1 MHVDVGS
8 SFNVFPLH
16 SALHDIFHFFFPVC
30 ICDNVTLAECDCM
43 NLLPIMIATNVYL
56 EELEVWQVAAESGA
70 EVYSASV
77 IRSPFFS

>member
-1 MHVDVGS
+1 MHVDVGP
-8 SFNVFPLH
+8 SFNLFPLH
-16 SALHDIFHFFFPVC
+16 SALHDFFFPVC

-56 EELEVWQVAAESGA
+56 EELKVWQVTAESGA